1 VLERGAIPSETTD
14 SLRKLFRLP
23 PSPSGF
29 FAEAHLKLAPL
40 DTVLG
45 GVFIAGGCQYPKN
58 IPEAISQGISAAG
71 RAAMVMGKKVYE
83 VIPIAASIDPARCVA
98 CRLCEKVCP
107 YNALRLSEDGTHM
120 DVITASCKGC
130 GSCAAVC
137 PSASIVMNHYR
148 DDQLVAQ
155 LLEAL

>member
-1 VLERGAIPSETTD
+1 
-14 SLRKLFRLP
+14 
-23 PSPSGF
+23 
-29 FAEAHLKLAPL
+29 
-40 DTVLG
+40 
-45 GVFIAGGCQYPKN
+45 
-58 IPEAISQGISAAG
+58 
-71 RAAMVMGKKVYE
+71 MGKKVYE